1 MGPTSIVVLDAMG
14 VIYWPRSVVQECL
27 LPFAAARGC
36 DMPAEQIRNAY
47 LSCTVGE
54 YPSAAFWEMLGIDGR
69 PETLD
74 EQLVR
79 EQLPMPGVG
88 GFLRRMRSQG
98 IAVACISND
107 VAEWAVARRRLQGIE
122 PYVVHW
128 VVSAQVGAR
137 KPDRGIYE
145 RFVRDTGAKPSACLF
160 VDDRT
165 ENLDA
170 ARDLGFRTVLFFPE
184 ASWETAGAHSVASD
198 FEDLEALVNQSVAA
212 GGPDGLLVP

>member
-1 MGPTSIVVLDAMG
+1 MAAPMPIVALDAMG
-14 VIYWPRSVVQECL
+14 VIYRHRSVVQECL
-27 LPFAAARGC
+27 LPFVAARGC
-36 DMPAEQIRNAY
+36 HMPPDQIRNAY
-47 LSCTVGE
+47 LSCTVGD

-74 EQLVR
+74 EQLVG

-88 GFLRRMRSQG
+88 QFLRRMRSQG

-122 PYVVHW
+122 PYIGHW
-128 VVSAQVGAR
+128 IVSAEVGVR

-160 VDDRT
+160 VDDRR

-170 ARDLGFRTVLFFPE
+170 ARGLGFRTVLFFPQ
-184 ASWETAGAHSVASD
+184 ALWETAGAHRVASG
-198 FEDLEALVNQSVAA
+198 FEDLEAFVNQLVARTA
-212 GGPDGLLVP
+212 FSFRRV

>member
-1 MGPTSIVVLDAMG
+1 MPIVVLDAMG
-14 VIYWPRSVVQECL
+14 VIYRHRSVVQECL

-36 DMPAEQIRNAY
+36 HMPPEQIRNAY
-47 LSCTVGE
+47 LACTVGE
-54 YPSAAFWEMLGIDGR
+54 YPSAAFWQMLGIDGC

-79 EQLPMPGVG
+79 AQLPMPGVG
-88 GFLRRMRSQG
+88 GFLRRMRSRG

-107 VAEWAVARRRLQGIE
+107 VAEWAAARRRLQGIE
-122 PYVVHW
+122 PYIAHW
-128 VVSAQVGAR
+128 IVSAQVGVR
-137 KPDRGIYE
+137 KPDRAIYE
-145 RFVRDTGAKPSACLF
+145 RFVRDTGAKSTACLF

-170 ARDLGFRTVLFFPE
+170 ARELGFRTVLFFPE
-184 ASWETAGAHSVASD
+184 ASWKTAGAHRVASD

-212 GGPDGLLVP
+212 SGPDGSLIS